1 MVITKTIDRAKKNYY
16 LRKDQVGKDPVSPEV
31 DDWMMWSMRSHS
43 ETEIRQECL
52 KNINNICFTY
62 ICRFSKL
69 SEEFIIE
76 FMGLSTGVF
85 TIRNYDRK
93 QAMLVGELTF
103 DYLADDNIVNSI
115 RIAQLSKDGVDPNA
129 KTTWYKKY
137 LSLNPAILSE
147 FLSKPAALR
156 DRLDWYYIDKYQ
168 HISTEFRTHYV
179 SVLNTSRANQSKEAS
194 RQYQTLLDD
203 YC

>member
-1 MVITKTIDRAKKNYY
+1 MAITKSNNITKKNYY
-16 LRKDQVGKDPVSPEV
+16 LSKDQVGKDPVSPEV
-31 DDWMMWSMRSHS
+31 DDWMMWSMQNHS

-52 KNINNICFTY
+52 HDINNVCFTY

-85 TIRNYDRK
+85 TIKNYDRK

-103 DYLADDNIVNSI
+103 DYLKDENIVYSI
-115 RIAQLSKDGVDPNA
+115 RTAQLSKDKVDPNA
-129 KTTWYKKY
+129 DTPLYKKY
-137 LSLNPAILSE
+137 LSLDPVIVCE
-147 FLSKPAALR
+147 FLSKPATLR

-168 HISTEFRTHYV
+168 HISTEFREHYV
-179 SVLNTSRANQSKEAS
+179 SVLNTSRVNQSKEAS
-194 RQYQTLLDD
+194 RQYKTLLDD